1 MNLQSRLHINRWL
14 RVRPT
19 LPQKSSPPRVVEGR
33 VRSLPAAAILVAAV
47 LCCSPSAW
55 PSPAPFC
62 TIRLHSEAV
71 VKGSTLVL
79 ADIADLSGDDEA
91 LVTRLAQA
99 PLGAILQV
107 RTLSR
112 AEIFELIRGLTA
124 SPKDVLI
131 TGADYTRV
139 TVATRVPALEEIVSV
154 LKAHFASVTQ
164 WRQEEIEIPSIENL
178 TAIELPLGELKLNVI
193 GRALPS
199 NNRGML
205 IPMAAVSEG
214 RTLRNFWVKADVRVR
229 AHVVQLAKPVP
240 YAHTLQAD
248 DLRDALADIE
258 EPGAAYFRTCA
269 EAIGTTAKHALGTG
283 ELLKRDWVNEINLVH
298 SGDTVRLVSQG
309 VSIRV
314 TALARALQNGKI
326 GDRIKVRNLDSDHA
340 ITAVVSGQG
349 EVRVA
354 R

>member
-1 MNLQSRLHINRWL
+1 M
-14 RVRPT
+14 
-19 LPQKSSPPRVVEGR
+19 
-33 VRSLPAAAILVAAV
+33 PAAAILVAAL
-47 LCCSPSAW
+47 LCCFSNAW
-55 PSPAPFC
+55 PTPGGIC
-62 TIRLHSEAV
+62 TIRLRSEAV
-71 VKGSTLVL
+71 VKGSTLIL
-79 ADIADLSGDDEA
+79 ADIADLSGDDEV

-99 PLGAILQV
+99 PLGVILQA

-112 AEIFELIRGLTA
+112 AEVFELIRGLVA
-124 SPKDVLI
+124 SPKEVLI
-131 TGADYTRV
+131 TGADCTRV
-139 TVATRVPALEEIVSV
+139 SVATRVPALEEIVSV
-154 LKAHFASVTQ
+154 LKAHFASVTE

-178 TAIELPLGELKLNVI
+178 TAIELPQGELKLNVI

-199 NNRGML
+199 NNRSML

-214 RTLRNFWVKADVRVR
+214 RTLRTFWVKADVRVR

-258 EPGAAYFRTCA
+258 EPGAAYFRTC
-269 EAIGTTAKHALGTG
+269 EEVIGTTAKRALGTG

-309 VSIRV
+309 SAICV
-314 TALARALQNGKI
+314 TTLARALQNGKI
-326 GDRIKVRNLDSDHA
+326 GDRIKVRNLDSDRA
-340 ITAVVSGQG
+340 IAAVVTGQG